1 MCVLRDITKPRN
13 VSDSRHTQ
21 PADRQTLANLAPQ
34 KFKKLPPPV
43 AHSIPQLKVPANLS
57 LTGNQREECVLVH
70 SSVQNLAIY
79 NVDKLKLTCWTLH

>member
-34 KFKKLPPPV
+34 KFKKLPPPA
-43 AHSIPQLKVPANLS
+43 AHSIPQLQVAAHIS
-57 LTGNQREECVLVH
+57 LPGNQQEGVYIGTLL
-70 SSVQNLAIY
+70 STKSGNL
-79 NVDKLKLTCWTLH
+79 NCL